1 MAKRG
6 RQLAREA
13 EMRAV
18 LAKWERSD
26 LPLSRFAKREGVAVK
41 TLYRWRRRLGVG
53 DDLVRRGRPPG
64 RAEDASLF
72 TEVSIASQPASVAT
86 NMFEGNW
93 CLSLFLIGIEA
104 AARYSQAP
112 TQIVKLAAPPL
123 ATVAKST
130 LPLSESVRVR

>member
-6 RQLAREA
+6 RRLAREE

-64 RAEDASLF
+64 RSEDASLF
-72 TEVSIASQPASVAT
+72 TEMRIASQPASLAT
-86 NMFEGNW
+86 SMFEVVF
-93 CLSLFLIGIEA
+93 CDGI
-104 AARYSQAP
+104 
-112 TQIVKLAAPPL
+112 T
-123 ATVAKST
+123 
-130 LPLSESVRVR
+130 VRVPEHFDPDALRILLTTLREC

>member
-6 RQLAREA
+6 RQLTREA

-18 LAKWERSD
+18 LTKWERSD

-41 TLYRWRRRLGVG
+41 TLYRWRRRLRVG

-72 TEVSIASQPASVAT
+72 TEVSIASQTGSLAM
-86 NMFEGNW
+86 NMFEVVFRDG
-93 CLSLFLIGIEA
+93 
-104 AARYSQAP
+104 
-112 TQIVKLAAPPL
+112 T
-123 ATVAKST
+123 T
-130 LPLSESVRVR
+130 VRVPEHFDPDSLRILVQTLRGC